1 MYPKMDGLLRKT
13 LLMIVLIW
21 GYHHVRKH
29 HVSIDFESFLLQLFG
44 LVVEKSSGT
53 TSEKRGLGNLCK
65 KGDFLGKA
73 ILCKKGDFLGKSI
86 LCKKSDFLGTATFGK
101 KVGFLRATF
110 AKKVIS
116 LEQHPLQKGSHAKG

>member
-13 LLMIVLIW
+13 LLKLMIW

-73 ILCKKGDFLGKSI
+73 S
-86 LCKKSDFLGTATFGK
+86 
-101 KVGFLRATF
+101 F

-116 LEQHPLQKGSHAKG
+116 LEQQPLGKRLVS

>member
-1 MYPKMDGLLRKT
+1 MDVSINVPQNGWFIKENSLK
-13 LLMIVLIW
+13 LMIW

-73 ILCKKGDFLGKSI
+73 S
-86 LCKKSDFLGTATFGK
+86 
-101 KVGFLRATF
+101 F

-116 LEQHPLQKGSHAKG
+116 LEKHPWQKK